1 MKKLILPLI
10 IVLLLMIIVVS
21 SFQPNEQSSPSDTI
35 QEHQILITD
44 EGVFIQIEDAIWVDY
59 SNSNSMDPL
68 IDITANGIEI
78 PVTEEIE
85 LEVGDI
91 VSYNAEWNDNLVSH
105 RIVES
110 GTDSQG
116 NYYILKGD
124 NNLTQ
129 DPNKVRRDQI
139 MYKLVAIVY

>member
-10 IVLLLMIIVVS
+10 LVLLLMIIVMS

-35 QEHQILITD
+35 QQNQILINE
-44 EGVFIQIEDAIWVDY
+44 EGVFIQIQDAIWVKY
-59 SNSNSMDPL
+59 SDSDSMDPL
-68 IDITANGIEI
+68 IDTTANGIEI
-78 PVTEEIE
+78 PVTEDTN

-91 VSYNAEWNDNLVSH
+91 VSYEAEWNDNLVSH
-105 RIVES
+105 RIIES

-116 NYYILKGD
+116 EYYILKGD

-129 DPNKVRRDQI
+129 DPDKVRKDQI
-139 MYKLVAIVY
+139 KYKLIAIIY